1 MMIKIAICDDNEIF
15 AENLRKEVEE
25 CIHNEPGLNAE
36 VDSFTNGSELM
47 EAFEKE
53 QYDLIYLDIELKE
66 QKGIDLAN
74 SIHNQ
79 KPECLIIFV
88 TGYANYVCQSFIE
101 NAFQYIQKPIEPK
114 FFASEFKRAIETIRV
129 NKISA
134 IITTN
139 KGASV
144 FKLCDVYYIQTS
156 YKDFIVHT
164 TEGKVKGP
172 IKAIR
177 KVRQK
182 LLDYD
187 FYRIQRSYLINMN
200 HIVRLNNNIVTMTD
214 GSELTVS
221 KKKLADFKRVLLS
234 KKIG

>member
-1 MMIKIAICDDNEIF
+1 MIKIAICDDNEIF

-25 CIHNEPGLNAE
+25 CIHKEPGLNAG
-36 VDSFTNGSELM
+36 VDSFINGSELM

-129 NKISA
+129 NKTSA

-139 KGASV
+139 KGACV

-164 TEGKVKGP
+164 TEGEVKGP